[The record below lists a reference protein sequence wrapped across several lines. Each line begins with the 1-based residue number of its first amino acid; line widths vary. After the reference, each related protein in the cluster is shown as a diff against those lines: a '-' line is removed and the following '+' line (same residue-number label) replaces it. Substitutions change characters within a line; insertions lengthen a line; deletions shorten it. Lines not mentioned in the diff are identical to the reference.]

1 MAAAAQA
8 PAPTPDIRPRR
19 TRTRTPR
26 WRTALR
32 YAALVVVLLIMIG
45 PFLWQLSTS
54 FKGTTEDI
62 YTSPPRLLPAH
73 PTFANY
79 GDVADTI
86 PVWDFI
92 LNSVK
97 VAVANVATNV
107 IGAAMAGYALAR
119 LRFRGRKAAGLVFVL
134 ALLVPMEATML
145 AQFATMRS
153 LELNNT
159 LIAVVLPG
167 CIGAMNVLLMRNAF
181 GALPYEIEEAA
192 VVDGANVW
200 QRFTRIAL
208 PAVKGTLAVVAIFS
222 FMGAWDDFLWPLIV
236 LSDSDHFTLTVGLN
250 FLHGTFS
257 NDQRIVAAG
266 TIIAVAPLIV
276 MFACL
281 QRFFFRGVGE
291 GAVKG

>member
-8 PAPTPDIRPRR
+8 PTPDARPRR

-26 WRTALR
+26 WRTTLR